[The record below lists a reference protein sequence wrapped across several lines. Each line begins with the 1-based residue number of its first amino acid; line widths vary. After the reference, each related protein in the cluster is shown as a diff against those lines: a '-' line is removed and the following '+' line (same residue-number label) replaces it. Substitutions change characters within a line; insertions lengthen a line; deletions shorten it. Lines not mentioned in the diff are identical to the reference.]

1 MKKLNLRRHFSWDSV
16 FTKTFYGMLGLSVS
30 VVLIF
35 YLVLNSTLAQH
46 QREQIAAT
54 NLNSL
59 RLAASSVEL
68 TVDALSQGM
77 TQIMWNSDFVGYMVV
92 PTQQKQE
99 LHYRIC
105 QQLKNVVSSS
115 RLLSRAYFYSP
126 FNDLVFQNSDALL
139 DRKTMADREL
149 LQAFESMEWEDGFSS
164 AKTRTHLFH
173 YSGRLFLFQE
183 LNIATHIGTL
193 AYELDIEEIQAG
205 LLPSGENGSA
215 VLVFDREGFPI
226 FPPAEGEGKAV
237 DWADMGSLIT
247 YQDLGTRD
255 VWNVE
260 GYYCYEGLAGW
271 RFLMPLNAGT
281 LTYPLSQLLLTY
293 LPMFLLLIL
302 VGLVF
307 ALYISQVIYRPIDH
321 LMRVV
326 APSAA
331 VHQGAGG
338 NEVDILEMIYS
349 SAQKEYAQLQ
359 GIISGIAPEILE
371 SMLKNL
377 LVGKHLTRE
386 RVEDILHGV
395 GDPISARGRFCVLAC
410 QMVPQGRR
418 IEDAEVNLYLLAIRK
433 LVQRLSTP
441 ECPIY
446 DVRTDVLTLG
456 LICCF
461 PEDRTLTQLSQ
472 ELRQIQQSL
481 RLHAEAMPFRLF
493 CARGK
498 FYPDLLDVRY
508 SYHEAMERVQ
518 YQRYLHSTG
527 ENAPAPQD
535 ESLEGGGLVIDQAL
549 IQSRAK
555 DIMEQAADNAA
566 AQAES
571 LMERVLEEFQR
582 QARDEQELKRYLQ
595 MLQDQLTE
603 RVITYPLSQE
613 DQRILSECSLISAG
627 SRTFSAQ
634 EALEAIRQSA
644 KALFRISAS
653 YSQKNRYK
661 YVEQAKQYVDENYM
675 DSNLSLNS
683 VGDFVGISASYLSEI
698 WSETSHEKFSV
709 YLATLRVEKAQQ
721 LLTTTKLAIK
731 EIGFRCGFNSVQ
743 NFIRVFKKYT
753 GVPPGQFR
761 ENQRGQMG

>member
-1 MKKLNLRRHFSWDSV
+1 MKKFYLHRHFSWDSV
-16 FTKTFYGMLGLSVS
+16 FTKTFYGMLGLSVC
-30 VVLIF
+30 VVLLF

-46 QREQIAAT
+46 QREQIAAS

-59 RLAASSVEL
+59 RLSAASVEL
-68 TVDALSQGM
+68 TVDALTQGM

-92 PTQQKQE
+92 PNQQKQE

-126 FNDLVFQNSDALL
+126 FNDIVFQNGDALL
-139 DRKTMADREL
+139 DRRTMADREL
-149 LQAFESMEWEDGFSS
+149 LQAFEESERECISSS
-164 AKTRTHLFH
+164 AKTSTHLFH
-173 YSGRLFLFQE
+173 YRGRLFLFQE

-193 AYELDIEEIQAG
+193 VYELDLEEIQEW
-205 LLPSGENGSA
+205 LLPSGENGST
-215 VLVFDREGFPI
+215 VLVFDREGCPVL
-226 FPPAEGEGKAV
+226 PPEDGEPV
-237 DWADMGSLIT
+237 NWEDMGELVT
-247 YQDLGTRD
+247 YQDLGTRE
-255 VWNVE
+255 VWNVK

-302 VGLVF
+302 VGVVF

-331 VHQGAGG
+331 AHEGAGG

-377 LVGKHLTRE
+377 LIGKHLTRE

-395 GDPISARGRFCVLAC
+395 GDPISVRGRFCVLAC
-410 QMVPQGRR
+410 QMVPQGRK
-418 IEDAEVNLYLLAIRK
+418 IEDTELNLYLLAIRK
-433 LVQRLSTP
+433 LVQRLSSP

-446 DVRTDVLTLG
+446 DIRTDMLTLG
-456 LICCF
+456 LVCCF

-472 ELRQIQQSL
+472 DCRQIQQSL
-481 RLHAEAMPFRLF
+481 RFHGEAMPFRLF
-493 CARGK
+493 CAKGK
-498 FYPDLLDVRY
+498 FYSDLLDVRY
-508 SYHEAMERVQ
+508 SYQEAIERVK
-518 YQRYLHSTG
+518 YQCYLHSTG
-527 ENAPAPQD
+527 ENPPAPQD
-535 ESLEGGGLVIDQAL
+535 DSLEEGGLVIDQAL

-555 DIMEQAADNAA
+555 DIMEQAADNAP

-571 LMERVLEEFQR
+571 LMERVLEELQR
-582 QARDEQELKRYLQ
+582 QAGDEQELKRYLQ
-595 MLQDQLTE
+595 MLQDELVE
-603 RVITYPLSQE
+603 RVITYPLSQA
-613 DQRILSECSLISAG
+613 DQQILSQFSLVSAENQ
-627 SRTFSAQ
+627 SFSAQ
-634 EALEAIRQSA
+634 QALEAIRESA
-644 KALFRISAS
+644 KALFRISAA

-698 WSETSHEKFSV
+698 WSETSHEKFSA

-721 LLTTTKLAIK
+721 LLITTKLTIK

-761 ENQRGQMG
+761 DYQRGQTS